1 MITAEAVPTQIR
13 AFSELVKQN
22 YLSSMSYHAA
32 LFYNLFLHLST
43 NIIIETR
50 MKMAYT
56 TKIASVSVCANMT
69 DCG

>member
-1 MITAEAVPTQIR
+1 
-13 AFSELVKQN
+13 
-22 YLSSMSYHAA
+22 MSYHAA

-69 DCG
+69 DYG